1 MKEILLIQWKKEAM
15 IQTTV
20 EFLDT
25 LLLTTLL
32 LVQQIKLYR
41 GLYLKRSNSLL
52 NLNQDKIMDKDF
64 QVVMDT
70 TQWDI
75 INLIIVMIYKHSWVI
90 VMEKT
95 MQNTQCLL
103 LIWIWIKKVWQIIKD
118 WIMLGN
124 RLIKTILM
132 TLQSNRMN
140 LNITIIMFQSKTIWR
155 KKE

>member
-1 MKEILLIQWKKEAM
+1 M
-15 IQTTV
+15 IQITAG
-20 EFLDT
+20 FLDM

-75 INLIIVMIYKHSWVI
+75 ISLIIVMIYKHS
-90 VMEKT
+90 
-95 MQNTQCLL
+95 
-103 LIWIWIKKVWQIIKD
+103 
-118 WIMLGN
+118 
-124 RLIKTILM
+124 
-132 TLQSNRMN
+132 
-140 LNITIIMFQSKTIWR
+140 
-155 KKE
+155 